1 MSVREDAQHDVVCGG
16 VVDEGP
22 LGVHKEDI
30 GNPDLL
36 HQTAVKGH
44 TLVGA
49 AAEGE
54 ALVLPVVSQVQ
65 SHGEVL
71 EEHREL
77 LTGGRNG
84 LLH

>member
-1 MSVREDAQHDVVCGG
+1 MPIREDAQHDVVRGG

-22 LGVHKEDI
+22 LGVHEEDVR
-30 GNPDLL
+30 NPDLL
-36 HQTAVKGH
+36 HQTTVKGH

-54 ALVLPVVSQVQ
+54 TLVLPVVSQVQ

-71 EEHREL
+71 EEHTEW

-84 LLH
+84 L

>member
-1 MSVREDAQHDVVCGG
+1 MHEEDV
-16 VVDEGP
+16 
-22 LGVHKEDI
+22 

-36 HQTAVKGH
+36 HQATVKGH

-54 ALVLPVVSQVQ
+54 TLVLPVVSQVQ

-71 EEHREL
+71 VEHTQL
-77 LTGGRNG
+77 LTRARDR